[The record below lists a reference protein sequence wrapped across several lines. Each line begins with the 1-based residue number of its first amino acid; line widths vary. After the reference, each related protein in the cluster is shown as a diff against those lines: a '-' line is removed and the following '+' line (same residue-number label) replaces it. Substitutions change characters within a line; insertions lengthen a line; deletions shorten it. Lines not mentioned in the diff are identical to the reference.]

1 MRLNSIDIIDFK
13 NIPEATLSFSI
24 GVNCL
29 LGRNGMGKSNLLEA
43 IHLLCLARP
52 FSSVPES
59 ALIRHGR
66 EMAVVKG
73 AFTDDTLSS
82 SDVACGL
89 VRGKAKTLK
98 INGKPYRR
106 FSEHLG
112 KYPVVTVAPADSRLV
127 SESGEERRRLLD
139 MVISQ
144 SRPDYLAHLIRF
156 GKALES
162 RNKMLRAGIR
172 DKLLYESVES
182 GLIQSGEALTQI
194 RAKWVED
201 MAPHISEVYAQIS
214 GGQDTAS
221 VAYKGSVEQGK
232 YAEALEASREKDS
245 ILGYTTRGP
254 HRDDIDM
261 LLDGYSMRRLGS
273 QGQIKTFTIALRMA
287 VFSYLRQS
295 RGEMP
300 LLMLDDIF
308 DKLDASRVGRIM
320 DMVTDS
326 SRFGQI
332 FITDTNRKHL
342 DEILTH
348 IGTDCTLIEVD
359 SGRFNPIV
367 TPSPEEI

>member
-13 NIPEATLSFSI
+13 NIPETTLSFSR

-66 EMAVVKG
+66 EMSVVKG
-73 AFTDDTLSS
+73 AFTDDNLTG

-89 VRGKAKTLK
+89 VKGKPKTLK
-98 INGKPYRR
+98 INGKAYKR

-144 SRPDYLAHLIRF
+144 GRPDYLAHLIRF

-172 DKLLYESVES
+172 DKLLFESVES
-182 GLIQSGEALTQI
+182 GIVQAGEALTRI
-194 RAKWVED
+194 RAEWVEE
-201 MAPHISEVYAQIS
+201 MAPRIADVYTRIS

-232 YAEALEASREKDS
+232 YAAALDASRDKDS

-254 HRDDIDM
+254 HRDDIEM

-287 VFSYLRQS
+287 IFSYLHQTRN
-295 RGEMP
+295 EMP

-320 DMVTDS
+320 EMVTDS

-348 IGTDCTLIEVD
+348 IEADCTLIEVD
-359 SGRFNPIV
+359 NGRFNPII
-367 TPSPEEI
+367 TPTA